1 MNTRSIIVK
10 RQRDERFVCTVGVV
24 VGTSVGVSV
33 GVVVGASVGV
43 SVGAAVIGQQSILEL
58 KTQPSEDVPT

>member
-10 RQRDERFVCTVGVV
+10 RPRDERFVCTVGVAVGTSVGVSVGVVVGTSVGVV

-33 GVVVGASVGV
+33 GVV
-43 SVGAAVIGQQSILEL
+43 GAAIGW
-58 KTQPSEDVPT
+58 